1 VTPSTDILIGDT
13 DGQYVLIR
21 PLCRKHPGL
30 FDYRDGNWIDCELEV
45 AAGAFRGRLRA
56 DLRSEEFHAFLED
69 MEALSRALEGSAS
82 FDTME
87 GCLAFALT
95 GDGHGHV
102 RVSGEAVDPADA
114 GNRLIFDFAIE
125 PACLPDICQ
134 SLGYFL
140 AAFPVT
146 GTRDA

>member
-1 VTPSTDILIGDT
+1 MTPSTDILIGDT
-13 DGQYVLIR
+13 DRQYVLIR

-45 AAGAFRGRLRA
+45 AAGAFRGRFRA

-69 MEALSRALEGSAS
+69 TEGLSRALEGSAS
-82 FDTME
+82 FNTVE
-87 GCLAFALT
+87 GAIAVALT
-95 GDGHGHV
+95 GDGNGHV

-114 GNRLIFDFAIE
+114 GNRLLFDFEIAQ
-125 PACLPDICQ
+125 ACLPDICQ
-134 SLGYFL
+134 SLTYLL

-146 GTRDA
+146 GRRDT